1 MPFAFLDTEFTSLTA
16 QARLISLALVVPDGP
31 EFDVELPQNWD
42 LADCSDFVIEVVLPQ
57 LDPVQY
63 GMSVPDARDALWQFL
78 SRFDEEVIVCCDAPL
93 WDWEFFSQLA
103 YRHGKW
109 PANVRNAPRNSY
121 DLILDLPGPFLKN
134 RCLITHCWMRV
145 WRPGTTA
152 LRPAGARP
160 QHDLIATQANIARC
174 EARLSPLLDAQPR
187 SGGAVTTDTLRST
200 APYAANR
207 TSTTN
212 TSSRW

>member
-31 EFDVELPQNWD
+31 EFYVELPQNWD

-121 DLILDLPGPFLKN
+121 DLIPDL
-134 RCLITHCWMRV
+134 
-145 WRPGTTA
+145 
-152 LRPAGARP
+152 ARAIP
-160 QHDLIATQANIARC
+160 EEQVPHHA
-174 EARLSPLLDAQPR
+174 LLDAR
-187 SGGAVTTDTLRST
+187 L
-200 APYAANR
+200 AAR
-207 TSTTN
+207 QYRIATS
-212 TSSRW
+212 RG